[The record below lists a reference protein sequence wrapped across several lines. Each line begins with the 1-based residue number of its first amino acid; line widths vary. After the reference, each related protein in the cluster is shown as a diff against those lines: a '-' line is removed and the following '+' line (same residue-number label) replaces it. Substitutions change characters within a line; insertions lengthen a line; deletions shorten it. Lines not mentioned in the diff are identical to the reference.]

1 MRYNF
6 SKKQIIKNS
15 LITFLYAFIINM
27 FLLACISQIY
37 TGFSLELLACVSLS
51 LGITAIYATVSYL
64 RHARKTFSVDEEG
77 IIFFLNNQEVKRILH
92 SELVET
98 NIAKS
103 IFKGNRIINLTTKN
117 ETISFAVNFRVY
129 QRIRGFFPIFNDRK
143 EEGLIKI
150 DSKYKYKT
158 LYMRLTVI
166 LFYSLILSLLLT
178 PIMLGLLYSISDY
191 YQTAKRV
198 YFIIL
203 LVIIGVLLITYL
215 VYFYIKYFMYSRHS
229 LRFDGSLKVEY
240 YKWGKQKCNYEI
252 KSIAGIREVHSIFS
266 FLFGIVQVYL
276 IHKTTDDVIVN
287 SFIPFCLTKTDAKKL
302 RDEIFGEEVLVQKPG
317 KKIYAYCA
325 FPIILISSLIIFLSV
340 LYTPN
345 FLFAFIGVFLY
356 YAFFIKNRAVGVG
369 ENTLC
374 FVGGSMSKTVYY
386 FKREII
392 KGFTATERF
401 FETKAPYLCYEILI
415 EGENGVYVLG
425 PYERNLSEKIKEKL
439 KDN

>member
-6 SKKQIIKNS
+6 SKKQIIKYS
-15 LITFLYAFIINM
+15 LITFLYAFIINL

-37 TGFSLELLACVSLS
+37 SGVGLELLACVSLS
-51 LGITAIYATVSYL
+51 LGVTALFALVSYL
-64 RHARKTFSVDEEG
+64 RHSRKTFSVDEQG
-77 IIFFLNNQEVKRILH
+77 IIFFIKNQEVKRILH

-103 IFKGNRIINLTTKN
+103 IFKGNRIINLTTEK

-143 EEGLIKI
+143 EDGLIKI

-158 LYMRLTVI
+158 LRMRLTVI
-166 LFYSLILSLLLT
+166 LFYSLVLSLLLT
-178 PIMLGLLYSISDY
+178 PIMLGLLKSISDY
-191 YQTAKRV
+191 YQEAKRV
-198 YFIIL
+198 YFTILVVIIAVL
-203 LVIIGVLLITYL
+203 LVTYTI
-215 VYFYIKYFMYSRHS
+215 YFFVKYFLYSRHS

-252 KSIAGIREVHSIFS
+252 KSIEGIKEVYSLFS

-287 SFIPFCLTKTDAKKL
+287 SFIPFCLTKQDAKKL
-302 RDEIFGEEVLVQKPG
+302 HDEVFGEEVVMQKPG

-340 LYTPN
+340 LFSPA
-345 FLFAFIGVFLY
+345 FLFAFIGLLLY
-356 YAFFIKNRAVGVG
+356 YAFFIKNRSVGIG
-369 ENTLC
+369 EKTLK
-374 FVGGSMSKTVYY
+374 FVGGSMSKTVYS
-386 FKREII
+386 FKANSI

-401 FETKAPYLCYEILI
+401 FETRTPYLCYEILI
-415 EGENGVYVLG
+415 EGENGVYILG
-425 PYERNLSEKIKEKL
+425 PYERILSEKIKEKL